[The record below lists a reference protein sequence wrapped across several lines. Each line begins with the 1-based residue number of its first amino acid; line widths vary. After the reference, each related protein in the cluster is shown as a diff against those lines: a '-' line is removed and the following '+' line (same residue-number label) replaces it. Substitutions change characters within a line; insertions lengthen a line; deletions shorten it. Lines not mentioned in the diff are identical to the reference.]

1 MISKGSSGLVN
12 ESQYLVEEFGTNG
25 VQVNLSAVDDDFDF
39 DFAPGHLIRRA
50 QQVHT
55 SVWASVVGEELTSP
69 QFAVLNVLYE
79 CPWINQTTLSNLASL
94 DTSTCQDIVSRLR
107 QKGLVVR
114 ARDASDGRRWLLKLS
129 DKGVRTRDDVLPKVK
144 EVGDLLLS
152 SLTSGDRADF
162 TRLLY
167 EVAKRDSSDLVG

>member
-1 MISKGSSGLVN
+1 MLDANNEMTN
-12 ESQYLVEEFGTNG
+12 ESSSRPGDLAKHDSRVR
-25 VQVNLSAVDDDFDF
+25 LSAVDDEFDF

-55 SVWASVVGEELTSP
+55 SVWASIVGEELTSP

-79 CPWINQTTLSNLASL
+79 RPWINQTTLSNLASL

-114 ARDASDGRRWLLKLS
+114 ARDKTDGRRWLLKLS
-129 DKGVRTRDDVLPKVK
+129 DKGEQTRDEVLPKVK
-144 EVGDLLLS
+144 EVGDLLLV
-152 SLTSGDRADF
+152 SLTPGDKADF

>member
-1 MISKGSSGLVN
+1 MLDGKVELAN
-12 ESQYLVEEFGTNG
+12 ESSYASGEFGSHG
-25 VQVNLSAVDDDFDF
+25 VHVRLSAVDDEFDF

-55 SVWASVVGEELTSP
+55 SVWASIVGEELTSP

-79 CPWINQTTLSNLASL
+79 RPWINQTTLSNLASL

-114 ARDASDGRRWLLKLS
+114 VRDETDGRRWLLKLS
-129 DKGVRTRDDVLPKVK
+129 DKGAQTRDEVLPKVK
-144 EVGDLLLS
+144 EVGNLLLG
-152 SLTSGDRADF
+152 SLAPSDKADF

-167 EVAKRDSSDLVG
+167 EVAKRDSTDLIW